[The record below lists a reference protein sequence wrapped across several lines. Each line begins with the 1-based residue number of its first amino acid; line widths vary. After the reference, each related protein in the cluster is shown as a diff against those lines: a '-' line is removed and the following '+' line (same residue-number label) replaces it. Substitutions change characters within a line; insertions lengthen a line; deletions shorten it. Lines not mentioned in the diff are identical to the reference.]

1 MPIGELQRPYV
12 MGENAIRLSQRA
24 QTGAGRV
31 QPGPVIRDAFSD
43 MNARL
48 GGLGVLGEVLG
59 VGSQGGLC
67 AGLGG

>member
-1 MPIGELQRPYV
+1 
-12 MGENAIRLSQRA
+12 MGEDAIRLSERA
-24 QTGAGRV
+24 KSGAGRV
-31 QPGPVIRDAFSD
+31 QSGPMIRDAFSD
-43 MNARL
+43 VCARL